1 METKKVSYSSSHQT
15 TFARY
20 CANMV
25 VNISR
30 PFSLQEKNFRFSP
43 NRWRWTRRQYTS
55 TMVTNNV
62 SYASSHQT
70 TFARYCANMVVNTS
84 RPFSLQEKHVRL
96 WKTPSSSDQHHF
108 FSGGISVFQFWHV
121 LRPRTCTRTSHGCS
135 MHRYR
140 KWGAVVWPGEQYSSR
155 ESNNADFSKWN
166 CPWLLFGPKR

>member
-1 METKKVSYSSSHQT
+1 M
-15 TFARY
+15 A
-20 CANMV
+20 
-25 VNISR
+25 
-30 PFSLQEKNFRFSP
+30 
-43 NRWRWTRRQYTS
+43 
-55 TMVTNNV
+55 TNNV

-166 CPWLLFGPKR
+166 YCSAQKDNVPSHVFPLNLPQLFYASISRMGCILRVVGAILVVRNKWYRNK